1 MLITNRKGILSFQKT
16 HISILLTLNK
26 KLTNVNLGKYGIKIL
41 EYKND
46 AWNCDNNEKGPLEL
60 QLLPH
65 KFIKWMKKSRYFN
78 DV

>member
-1 MLITNRKGILSFQKT
+1 MRNFHIIRFCSRFMLITNRKGILSFQKT

-46 AWNCDNNEKGPLEL
+46 A
-60 QLLPH
+60 
-65 KFIKWMKKSRYFN
+65 
-78 DV
+78 